1 MTRANDHSGVL
12 AASDHSGAIA
22 ARAAGGAVWRR
33 RLGAWPCLL
42 LCAFV
47 LAACSAFSGPAP
59 VVDRSYGER
68 EARRA
73 NAAGGHVARRGET
86 VYGIAQR
93 YDVSTRALIERNN
106 LRPPYRL
113 AAGTRL
119 QLPAAQV
126 HMVRRGETLYAIS
139 RRYGVDTAS
148 LARANRL
155 RAPYTLQVGQRL
167 ALPFGSRPGTGAAPA
182 PATQVARAPPPR
194 GQLPKKSL
202 SPGSNTPSSS
212 TSGSGTSSAGAPTVS
227 GVPRPRPEPVFR
239 ASAPVPK
246 RDAGG
251 FLWPVDGRLL
261 SSYGAKSAGLHN
273 DGLNIA
279 APMGAPVRA
288 ADNGV
293 VAYAGNQIRGFGN
306 MLLIKHS
313 GGLITAY
320 AHADKL
326 LVARGDVVSR
336 GQVVARVGKSGGV
349 NAPQLHFEVR
359 KGSQAV
365 DPRKFL
371 PS

>member
-1 MTRANDHSGVL
+1 MTRVYDHS
-12 AASDHSGAIA
+12 
-22 ARAAGGAVWRR
+22 AGDVWRR
-33 RLGAWPCLL
+33 LRALPWVA

-47 LAACSAFSGPAP
+47 LAACDTFSGPAP
-59 VVDRSYGER
+59 VADRSYGNR
-68 EARRA
+68 QASQASQR
-73 NAAGGHVARRGET
+73 GVHVVRRGET

-93 YDVSTRALIERNN
+93 NNLSTRALIERNN
-106 LRPPYRL
+106 LRPPYL
-113 AAGTRL
+113 LISGTRL
-119 QLPAAQV
+119 HLPTAQT
-126 HMVRRGETLYAIS
+126 HIVRRGDTLYAIS
-139 RRYGVDTAS
+139 RQYGVDTAS
-148 LARANRL
+148 LARSNRL
-155 RAPYTLQVGQRL
+155 SSPYTIHVGQRL
-167 ALPFGSRPGTGAAPA
+167 SLPFGKHPDA
-182 PATQVARAPPPR
+182 ATQVARVQPAPNSPSRPPATAR
-194 GQLPKKSL
+194 K
-202 SPGSNTPSSS
+202 PGA
-212 TSGSGTSSAGAPTVS
+212 SGSVS
-227 GVPRPRPEPVFR
+227 GVPRPRPAFR
-239 ASAPVPK
+239 PAPPVPQ

-251 FLWPVDGRLL
+251 FIWPVDGRVL
-261 SSYGAKSAGLHN
+261 SSFGAKASALHN

-326 LVARGDVVSR
+326 LVTRGDVVSR
-336 GQVVARVGKSGGV
+336 GQVVARVGKTGGID
-349 NAPQLHFEVR
+349 APQLHFEVR

>member
-1 MTRANDHSGVL
+1 MTCLCDQIGIVRRGI
-12 AASDHSGAIA
+12 GALPWL
-22 ARAAGGAVWRR
+22 V
-33 RLGAWPCLL
+33 

-47 LAACSAFSGPAP
+47 LAACDSFSGPAP
-59 VVDRSYGER
+59 VIDRSYGDR
-68 EARRA
+68 QARRA
-73 NAAGGHVARRGET
+73 SAPDVHVVQRGET

-93 YDVSTRALIERNN
+93 YDVSTRALIERNS
-106 LRPPYRL
+106 LRPPYLL
-113 AAGTRL
+113 AAGYQL

-126 HMVRRGETLYAIS
+126 HIVRRGDTLYAIS
-139 RRYGVDTAS
+139 RQYGVDTAS

-155 RAPYTLQVGQRL
+155 RSPYTIHVGQRL
-167 ALPFGSRPGTGAAPA
+167 FLPFGTRPGTASAPR
-182 PATQVARAPPPR
+182 TQVAGVRPTRNTRTPAATVAPDA
-194 GQLPKKSL
+194 
-202 SPGSNTPSSS
+202 SSS
-212 TSGSGTSSAGAPTVS
+212 VS
-227 GVPRPRPEPVFR
+227 GVPRPRPKPVFR
-239 ASAPVPK
+239 PAPPVPQ

-251 FLWPVDGRLL
+251 FIWPVDGRVL
-261 SSYGAKSAGLHN
+261 SSFGAKASALHN

-313 GGLITAY
+313 DGLITAY

-336 GQVVARVGKSGGV
+336 GQVIARVGKTGGV
-349 NAPQLHFEVR
+349 DAPQLHFEVR
-359 KGSQAV
+359 QGSRAV

>member
-1 MTRANDHSGVL
+1 MSWPVCHRGKS
-12 AASDHSGAIA
+12 I
-22 ARAAGGAVWRR
+22 RQ
-33 RLGAWPCLL
+33 RLRTAPWLVI
-42 LCAFV
+42 CAFA
-47 LAACSAFSGPAP
+47 LAACDAFSGPAP
-59 VVDRSYGER
+59 VADRSYG
-68 EARRA
+68 ARQA
-73 NAAGGHVARRGET
+73 PASQPGVHVVKRGET

-93 YDVSTRALIERNN
+93 NNISTRALIDRNS
-106 LRPPYRL
+106 LRPPYLL

-119 QLPAAQV
+119 QLPTAQA
-126 HMVRRGETLYAIS
+126 HIVRRGDTLYAIS

-155 RAPYTLQVGQRL
+155 RSPYTIHVGQRL
-167 ALPFGSRPGTGAAPA
+167 LLPFGTGLAAPS
-182 PATQVARAPPPR
+182 QVARAQPAPPTASAR
-194 GQLPKKSL
+194 A
-202 SPGSNTPSSS
+202 PSSS
-212 TSGSGTSSAGAPTVS
+212 ATRSPSPSTSTSVS
-227 GVPRPRPEPVFR
+227 GVPRPKPVFR
-239 ASAPVPK
+239 PAPPMPK

-251 FLWPVDGRLL
+251 FIWPVEGRVL
-261 SSYGAKSAGLHN
+261 SSFGAKASALHN

-313 GGLITAY
+313 DGLITAY

-326 LVARGDVVSR
+326 LVTRGDVVSR
-336 GQVVARVGKSGGV
+336 GQVIARVGKTGGIE
-349 NAPQLHFEVR
+349 APQLHFEVR